1 MRTTRRELNL
11 YSFYDHT
18 GMERHLEKMVAKGWM
33 LEKLGG
39 LWRYRRCEP
48 KKLRFCVAYY
58 PDASAYDPEEPS
70 EGEQTFWDYCAQA
83 GWVKVA
89 NRAQMQV
96 FCNEDENA
104 VPIETEAAVQV
115 ETLHRAAKKEYLGGQ
130 WGLIIL
136 SVIQILLNIGRLRDE
151 LADTLANV
159 GTLGLFLDYAL
170 LILMCS
176 LELIGYYRWRR
187 RAKRAAEE
195 LGRFTP
201 THSYPFYQAAV
212 LFVVTMFGLIW
223 FVYLDNWRL
232 CLVALLLPAA
242 ISGTMY
248 AVRAVLRRRGADAS
262 TTKAASIGACLIV
275 SVICFGLLIRGA
287 SNDWF
292 NKVPENAEPYEY
304 TYSTLGGK
312 ETSTEYAYHDPLPL
326 YVEDLT
332 ETDYDHYSCERQV
345 SASPL
350 VRKQTFSQRMRW
362 GERGVDAPELY
373 YRVYDVKLGPLFEPC
388 LQNLLKP
395 DSSLSFYDYQ
405 YAEIDAAAW
414 GADRA
419 WQEYDA
425 MDGQEYNYW
434 VLVYGHRIV
443 TLSASDID
451 MDGADMAL
459 VGERLGK

>member
-1 MRTTRRELNL
+1 
-11 YSFYDHT
+11 
-18 GMERHLEKMVAKGWM
+18 
-33 LEKLGG
+33 
-39 LWRYRRCEP
+39 
-48 KKLRFCVAYY
+48 
-58 PDASAYDPEEPS
+58 
-70 EGEQTFWDYCAQA
+70 
-83 GWVKVA
+83 
-89 NRAQMQV
+89 MQV

-115 ETLHRAAKKEYLGGQ
+115 ETLHRAAKKEYLGSQ

-176 LELIGYYRWRR
+176 FELIGYYRWRR
-187 RAKRAAEE
+187 RAKRAAKE

-212 LFVVTMFGLIW
+212 LFVVTMFGLFW

-248 AVRAVLRRRGADAS
+248 AVRAVLRRRGEDAS
-262 TTKAASIGACLIV
+262 TTKATSIGACLVV

-304 TYSTLGGK
+304 TYSTLGRK
-312 ETSTEYAYHDPLPL
+312 ETSTEYAYHDTLPL

-332 ETDYDHYSCERQV
+332 ETDYDRYSRERQV

-362 GERGVDAPELY
+362 GERSADAPELY
-373 YRVYDVKLGPLFEPC
+373 YRVYDVKLGPLLEPC

-419 WQEYDA
+419 WREYDA
-425 MDGQEYNYW
+425 MNGQEYNYW
-434 VLVYGHRIV
+434 VLVYDRRIV
-443 TLSASDID
+443 TLSARDID

-459 VGERLGK
+459 VGERLRK